1 MCYWNR
7 KLGRLNRELAAAN
20 DRLAHLSVTDDLTQI
35 GNRSYFDREFSK
47 SFHWCQR
54 HGAGFAVAMVDAD
67 HFKEINDT
75 YGHDAGDRCL
85 VALADTMRTHFR
97 RDTDRLTRFGGEEFV
112 MFTSFSDRE
121 ELVSRLEGFREGLA
135 GQTTCCND
143 EQIRFTVSIG
153 LATGTPGKDTV
164 PAEFLRLADK
174 ALYLAKQNG
183 RNRLEALTIESPA
196 EDQAAR
202 QG

>member
-1 MCYWNR
+1 
-7 KLGRLNRELAAAN
+7 
-20 DRLAHLSVTDDLTQI
+20 
-35 GNRSYFDREFSK
+35 
-47 SFHWCQR
+47 
-54 HGAGFAVAMVDAD
+54 MVDAD

-85 VALADTMRTHFR
+85 VALADTMRSHFR

-112 MFTSFSDRE
+112 MFTSFSDRD
-121 ELVSRLEGFREGLA
+121 ELVSRLEAFREGLA
-135 GQTTCCND
+135 GLTTCCDD

-153 LATGTPGKDTV
+153 LATGTPSKDTV

-183 RNRLEALTIESPA
+183 RNRLEALTT

-202 QG
+202 RG

>member
-1 MCYWNR
+1 M
-7 KLGRLNRELAAAN
+7 
-20 DRLAHLSVTDDLTQI
+20 
-35 GNRSYFDREFSK
+35 
-47 SFHWCQR
+47 
-54 HGAGFAVAMVDAD
+54 
-67 HFKEINDT
+67 
-75 YGHDAGDRCL
+75 
-85 VALADTMRTHFR
+85 ALADTMRSHFR

-112 MFTSFSDRE
+112 IFTSFSDRD
-121 ELVSRLEGFREGLA
+121 ELVSRLEAFREGLA
-135 GQTTCCND
+135 GQATCCDD

-183 RNRLEALTIESPA
+183 RNRLEALTT

-202 QG
+202 RG